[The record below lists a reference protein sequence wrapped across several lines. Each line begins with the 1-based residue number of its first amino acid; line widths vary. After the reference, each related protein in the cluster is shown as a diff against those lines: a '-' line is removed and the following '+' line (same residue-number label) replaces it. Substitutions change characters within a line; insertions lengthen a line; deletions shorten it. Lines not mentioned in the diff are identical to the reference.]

1 MNRISPTTTE
11 IPTTK
16 PTRMSGRITAVTE
29 PNSSPMPASTRP
41 SCTSCTV
48 RTTMPAYH
56 AEATSPRRLATSPPA
71 ALSLSSAA
79 IRATG
84 A

>member
-1 MNRISPTTTE
+1 MTP
-11 IPTTK
+11 
-16 PTRMSGRITAVTE
+16 VTE
-29 PNSSPMPASTRP
+29 RNSSPIPASTCP

-48 RTTMPAYH
+48 RTTIPAYH

-71 ALSLSSAA
+71 ALSLRIAA
-79 IRATG
+79 ISATG